1 MKKHF
6 MLFRVL
12 MLLGL
17 FLTGC
22 SKKNL
27 DTPTTDNLIQEKLQA
42 SVDQL
47 MTQYK
52 TKYPGFPGGI
62 AVKLVSRKGSCFVT
76 SGMETGMT
84 DQVHFRA
91 ASNTKTFTAAAILL
105 LAQEGKLKVDAYI
118 IDTIPGT
125 KMTYVPLNLQYNVP
139 YRNQI
144 TIRDLLQH
152 NAGVYDV
159 TNDTIPAGVTAN
171 VPYKGE
177 YYLPFIQETDPY
189 HSFSFDELVGV
200 VATCQ
205 ISYAAPRVKHKY
217 SNTGYSILGKII
229 ERVSG
234 TTYGDFISTR
244 IFKPMGMN
252 QSSMPF
258 TGADQLLPLPFA
270 RAYYYMPTVKECT
283 QSNISGNI
291 AEGNLVTTPDELAH
305 FLRKLLRGEGVLSL
319 TTVNTIMKAIPAGP
333 LGDSKYACGI
343 LYAPNLGWGHNGAHE
358 GFLSRMVT
366 DPDEDI
372 TVVAFTNTWNI
383 TNGMNSLA
391 EQLTNV
397 LEEACLKA
405 KKLVQEN

>member
-6 MLFRVL
+6 MRFRVL

-17 FLTGC
+17 LLTGC
-22 SKKNL
+22 TKKNL
-27 DTPTTDNLIQEKLQA
+27 NTPTIDNQIQEKLQA

-52 TKYPGFPGGI
+52 TKYPSFPGGI
-62 AVKLVSRKGSCFVT
+62 AVKMISKNGSYFVA
-76 SGMETGMT
+76 SGMEAGIT

-91 ASNTKTFTAAAILL
+91 ASNTKTFTSTAILL
-105 LAQEGKLKVDAYI
+105 LAQEGKLQVDAKI

-125 KMTYVPLNLQYNVP
+125 KMTYVPLNPQYNIP

-152 NAGVYDV
+152 NAGVYDIS
-159 TNDTIPAGVTAN
+159 NDSIPITVTAN
-171 VPYKGE
+171 VPYVGQN
-177 YYLPFIQETDPY
+177 YLTFIGETDPN
-189 HSFSFDELVGV
+189 HSFTFDELVGV

-234 TTYGDFISTR
+234 MSYGQFITER
-244 IFKPMGMN
+244 IFKPMGMT

-258 TGADQLLPLPFA
+258 TGSDQLIPAPFA
-270 RAYYYMPTVKECT
+270 RGYYYLPTTKECT
-283 QSNISGNI
+283 QSNISANV
-291 AEGNLVTTPDELAH
+291 AEGNLITTPDDLSR
-305 FLRKLLRGEGVLSL
+305 FIRKLLRGEGVLTI
-319 TTVNTIMKAIPAGP
+319 TTVNTLLKNIPAGP
-333 LGDSKYACGI
+333 LGDSRYGCGI
-343 LYAPNLGWGHNGAHE
+343 TFTPNLGWGHDGAHE

-366 DPDEDI
+366 DPDTDI
-372 TVVAFTNTWNI
+372 TIVAFTNTWNLAG
-383 TNGMNSLA
+383 GMSTIV
-391 EQLTNV
+391 EQLTSV
-397 LEEACLKA
+397 LNESCFKA
-405 KKLVQEN
+405 RALAQ